1 MAAPKFNPQS
11 MDIFT
16 KKGREKFDQYMKE
29 KKLWEQQHGGV
40 KKAKATVKKKTPK
53 IASAS

>member
-1 MAAPKFNPQS
+1 MKEPTFNPRT

-29 KKLWEQQHGGV
+29 KKLYEKGLP
-40 KKAKATVKKKTPK
+40 KAKAKPPARKPK
-53 IASAS
+53 RA

>member
-16 KKGREKFDQYMKE
+16 KKGRDLFDQYLKE
-29 KKLWEQQHGGV
+29 KKLWEKQQGT
-40 KKAKATVKKKTPK
+40 KKATTKRKPSTKRKA
-53 IASAS
+53 

>member
-29 KKLWEQQHGGV
+29 KKLWEQQK
-40 KKAKATVKKKTPK
+40 KKASKKTTK
-53 IASAS
+53 KRA

>member
-53 IASAS
+53 KRA